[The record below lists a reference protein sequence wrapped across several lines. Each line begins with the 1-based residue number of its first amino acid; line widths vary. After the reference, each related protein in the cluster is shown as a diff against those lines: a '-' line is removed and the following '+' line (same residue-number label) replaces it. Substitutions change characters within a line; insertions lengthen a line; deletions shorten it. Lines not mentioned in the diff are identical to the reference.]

1 MLDVEGRAHAALPPA
16 KRSRFEFLLGARNGL
31 ARTSAELCC
40 VGFVDAPMVDRYLVL
55 LEDALTDMIDDCQL
69 AATVAAAWAVND
81 AALLHETGT
90 ADWCS
95 VCRRGRYGLE
105 DLLGPL
111 TSIFD

>member
-1 MLDVEGRAHAALPPA
+1 MLDVEGQAHAALPPA
-16 KRSRFEFLLGARNGL
+16 KRPRFEFLLGMRNAL
-31 ARTSAELCC
+31 ARTSAEVCC
-40 VGFVDAPMVDRYLVL
+40 WGVIDAPTVDRHLVL

-69 AATVAAAWAVND
+69 AATVSAEWAVND

-95 VCRRGRYGLE
+95 VCRRGRYGLQ

-111 TSIFD
+111 MSVLD